1 MSEQH
6 LDSAID
12 RAVREMMNVDTDPA
26 FRARVLARLDDPAPH
41 RVSWMS
47 LAAIATGAAAVVLAF
62 FLLWTPASREPVQTV
77 AEVEPPPAAAP
88 AVSQP
93 QSPASASLPPPQASE
108 RPTSRRTIRAP
119 RPSTN
124 VTQSLAR
131 GAVIAAAVADDDPD
145 APIDAQHQ
153 IDPIAIA
160 PLDRTPIAPPA
171 IVVAPLT
178 PITELRIAPLS
189 PRIERD

>member
-6 LDSAID
+6 LDHAID
-12 RAVREMMNVDTDPA
+12 RAVREMMNVDADPA
-26 FRARVLARLDDPAPH
+26 FRARVLARLDDPAP
-41 RVSWMS
+41 RRLSWTS
-47 LAAIATGAAAVVLAF
+47 LAAIAAGAAAVLLTF
-62 FLLWTPASREPVQTV
+62 FLLRTPASRESVPTV
-77 AEVEPPPAAAP
+77 AEVHSSAAP
-88 AVSQP
+88 SVSQA
-93 QSPASASLPPPQASE
+93 PAPAPANPFSAAPRLSE
-108 RPTSRRTIRAP
+108 RVTPRRAVQTP

-131 GAVIAAAVADDDPD
+131 GALTATAVADDEPD
-145 APIDAQHQ
+145 APIDALHQ
-153 IDPIAIA
+153 IDPITIA